1 MRSFLAL
8 LVRLFPAEFRS
19 QFVAIGVAVAVG
31 TTRVLGNLLFG
42 VEAADVG
49 TFLGM
54 SLAMMLV
61 GLLASYMPAR
71 RASSV
76 DPIQALRGE

>member
-1 MRSFLAL
+1 M
-8 LVRLFPAEFRS
+8 VVIG
-19 QFVAIGVAVAVG
+19 VAIGVAVAVG
-31 TTRVLGNLLFG
+31 ATRVLGNLLFG
-42 VEAADVG
+42 VGAADVG

-54 SLAMMLV
+54 SIAMMLV